1 MCVVGRGV
9 KRTNLSINEE
19 VAPMEEST
27 KRRRL
32 LAQRSPRTRSVLL
45 ATGLLVVGISPFAV
59 ARTGEVLREGL
70 RNGTATRETQIIS
83 NVGSTTATTGGYSTR
98 QSNRSSSGGGA
109 VYGCRSK
116 AGGSAATPRPQ
127 NPCVR
132 ANNLST
138 GLAFEFNAANGDIG
152 GLFSV
157 GGGGDAKKPFTTNA
171 TGVATGLN
179 ADRVDGLDAAQ
190 IVAAGRV
197 KTGLDADTVDGK
209 DATDLQA
216 RFAQVTVTGTAGQT
230 RGVPS
235 GGVTDDAGLGDYNV
249 VFTGD
254 LSACA
259 LSATVTGTA
268 PGMVTVTPTVAADKA
283 TTAVDVRTFD
293 GAGAA
298 ADRPFHLVANC

>member
-1 MCVVGRGV
+1 
-9 KRTNLSINEE
+9 
-19 VAPMEEST
+19 MEEST

-32 LAQRSPRTRSVLL
+32 LARRSPRTRSVLL

-152 GLFSV
+152 GLISV

-179 ADRVDGLDAAQ
+179 ADRLDSLDAAQ
-190 IVAAGRV
+190 IIAAARA

-216 RFAQVTVTGTAGQT
+216 RFAQVTVAGTAGQT

-235 GGVTDDAGLGDYNV
+235 GGVSDDPGLGDYNV